1 MLRALGALLLLGG
14 ALALG
19 VVPSRELA
27 RRLAALEVWGEALA
41 LLERELAFSSPPMP
55 ELLAQLSRRSAFP
68 VQEWASVVLNGLEE
82 LGERTFGEI
91 WRRGLE
97 TTPGPLFPPELEA
110 LARLGEA
117 LGRYDRESQLESL
130 RLTREELSRLAGET
144 RKERQE
150 KGKAWGALGLS
161 LGAAVLILLL

>member
-19 VVPSRELA
+19 VAPSRELA

-68 VQEWASVVLNGLEE
+68 VQEWASVVLNGLE
-82 LGERTFGEI
+82 
-91 WRRGLE
+91 
-97 TTPGPLFPPELEA
+97 
-110 LARLGEA
+110 
-117 LGRYDRESQLESL
+117 
-130 RLTREELSRLAGET
+130 
-144 RKERQE
+144 
-150 KGKAWGALGLS
+150 
-161 LGAAVLILLL
+161 